1 MPRPKRRT
9 PLFFD
14 QRPRTLPEQLFG
26 REEEV
31 EKLFRALEA
40 GSWVAVLGPRMV
52 GKTSLALAGAN
63 EFAKENG
70 YNVVLVDLRD
80 TETFREA
87 TEKILGRL
95 PRSILDSISEYLSSI
110 SEVSAKGA
118 GAGLT
123 VKLKKSAPAR
133 RALSD
138 ALFKVQ
144 DTILILDEVQ
154 GIQQGVPHFL
164 KALGAVFNENHS
176 LQIIFTG
183 SYSGVVRRLFEA
195 TYSDESYG
203 RPPISIMLTPW
214 RESVAEDFLRT
225 GFEKLGVPYE
235 EWEIR
240 DTIRNLGTLPGWL
253 NLYGVR
259 RYVERNHEKALKTAI
274 REAVKEAKS
283 ELENILE
290 GRSPKARKVVR
301 LLAFGASWGDLIK
314 TGISEDALSRLL
326 GILMDELFIL
336 NKDDMGIYYFA
347 DPVYR
352 KAAMS
357 IPLVTEGE

>member
-1 MPRPKRRT
+1 MPRSKRRT

-63 EFAKENG
+63 EFARKKD

-87 TEKILGRL
+87 TEKILSRL
-95 PRSILDSISEYLSSI
+95 PRSVLNSISEYISRI
-110 SEVSAKGA
+110 SEVSATKG
-118 GAGLT
+118 GLGLT

-138 ALFKVQ
+138 ALFRVR

-164 KALGAVFNENHS
+164 KALGAVFNENPS

-203 RPPISIMLTPW
+203 RPPISIMLSPW
-214 RESVAEDFLRT
+214 KEPVAEDFLRT

-240 DTIRNLGTLPGWL
+240 DAIRNLGTLPGWL
-253 NLYGVR
+253 NLYGVK
-259 RYVERNHEKALKTAI
+259 RYVERNHERALKMAV
-274 REAVKEAKS
+274 RDAVKEAKS
-283 ELENILE
+283 ELENILR
-290 GRSPKARKVVR
+290 GRSPKAREVVR
-301 LLAFGASWGDLIK
+301 LLAFGASWSDLIK

-326 GILMDELFIL
+326 GILTEELFIL
-336 NKDDMGIYYFA
+336 SKDEMGIYYFA

-352 KAAMS
+352 KAAMNIS
-357 IPLVTEGE
+357 LVVGSE